1 MIRARAVSWAERH
14 AWDEVGDGS
23 FQAWRKRRKVF
34 FSEEKKQKTF
44 GPWRVRSPGPFRQ
57 SPKVLWFFFLK
68 KNNPPFIPPRCA

>member
-34 FSEEKKQKTF
+34 FSEE
-44 GPWRVRSPGPFRQ
+44 
-57 SPKVLWFFFLK
+57 
-68 KNNPPFIPPRCA
+68 